1 MRLSDFF
8 EYFDKQ
14 DDGWI
19 TFEGVRGARG
29 ESSGSSVMR

>member
-19 TFEGVRGARG
+19 SFEEVQAHR
-29 ESSGSSVMR
+29 SFDS

>member
-19 TFEGVRGARG
+19 SFEEVRSGGAA
-29 ESSGSSVMR
+29 EA

>member
-19 TFEGVRGARG
+19 SFEEVRGARWG
-29 ESSGSSVMR
+29 NDG